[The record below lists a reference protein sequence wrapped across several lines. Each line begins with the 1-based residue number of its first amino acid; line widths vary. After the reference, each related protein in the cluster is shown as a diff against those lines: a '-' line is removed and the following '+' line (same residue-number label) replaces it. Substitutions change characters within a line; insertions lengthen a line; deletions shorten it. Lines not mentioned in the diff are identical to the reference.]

1 MERRTIVNSP
11 DNIGRLIEQ
20 AAEKW
25 GGRTWLR
32 FGDRSFSF
40 EEAAA
45 HGNGAAR
52 ALKELGVG
60 PGDVVASILPNAPE
74 ALFVWFGAMQLGA
87 LYLPLNPRLTAP
99 EIVGTLRHAEP
110 SLVVGER
117 PDTPEL
123 VAALS
128 GLPAP
133 PRSVGAR
140 DVAAAP
146 SSQPL
151 YLPVAPNDPAVLIQT
166 SGTTGSPKLV
176 VQTHRAYVMTG
187 EGFPFW
193 LGLRSEDH
201 LLTCLP
207 LFHLN
212 AQAYS
217 TLGSLSTGAPLTLLE
232 RFSVSSFWPR
242 VRAAGATQFNAIGAM
257 LEMLMAAPPS
267 DDDAQN
273 RVRLVFSGPAPERTR
288 HLEFERRFGLRLT
301 SGYALSESPY
311 GMIWPREGPPPYQS
325 IGGLRQHPK
334 LGAVN
339 EARVVDE
346 NGVPVDAGAVGEL
359 LLRNPA
365 VMQGYYRLPDETRTV
380 LRSGWLHTGDLVR
393 QDEAGTYYFVGR
405 KKEVIRRRGENLS
418 PREVELVLT
427 DHPAVVEC
435 AVV

>member
-1 MERRTIVNSP
+1 
-11 DNIGRLIEQ
+11 
-20 AAEKW
+20 
-25 GGRTWLR
+25 
-32 FGDRSFSF
+32 
-40 EEAAA
+40 
-45 HGNGAAR
+45 
-52 ALKELGVG
+52 
-60 PGDVVASILPNAPE
+60 
-74 ALFVWFGAMQLGA
+74 
-87 LYLPLNPRLTAP
+87 
-99 EIVGTLRHAEP
+99 
-110 SLVVGER
+110 VGER
-117 PDTPEL
+117 PATPEL

-133 PRSVGAR
+133 PRAVGAR

-380 LRSGWLHTGDLVR
+380 LRSGWLHTGALVR

-405 KKEVIRRRGENLS
+405 KKEVIRRRSENLS

-435 AVV
+435 AVVGVP